1 MATRRLA
8 LVLAALAVGGCD
20 SAEEDSD
27 PVDGT
32 GYSYSVPEG
41 WDDVSD
47 QAGDQIEVARF
58 SPDTLV
64 VGAREDDFTTN
75 VNVVREGGVPEAVT
89 PEEYAE
95 VSLASLRDPA
105 AAGLPPELAA
115 EVGRLNP
122 TRISRPG
129 EIELDG
135 QEAVAWTYRSIQNG
149 RRVRVRQV
157 ATVMDGAGY
166 TVTLTAVPAGYED
179 GAAGLEQVI
188 ESWRWE

>member
-1 MATRRLA
+1 M
-8 LVLAALAVGGCD
+8 LAALAIGGCD
-20 SAEEDSD
+20 SAEDDSD
-27 PVDGT
+27 PVEGT
-32 GYSYSVPEG
+32 GYAYSVPEG

-47 QAGDQIEVARF
+47 QAEDQIEVARF

-89 PEEYAE
+89 PQEYAE
-95 VSLASLRDPA
+95 VSLAGLRDP

-115 EVGRLNP
+115 TVERLNP
-122 TRISRPG
+122 TGISRPG

-135 QEAVAWTYRSIQNG
+135 QEAVAWTYRSTQNG

-166 TVTLTAVPAGYED
+166 TVTLTALPAGYED

>member
-8 LVLAALAVGGCD
+8 LLLAALAIGGCD
-20 SAEEDSD
+20 SAEEDAS
-27 PVDGT
+27 PVEGT

-47 QAGDQIEVARF
+47 QAEDQVEVARF

-95 VSLASLRDPA
+95 VSLAGLRDPA
-105 AAGLPPELAA
+105 SAGLPPELA
-115 EVGRLNP
+115 ETVEQLNP
-122 TRISRPG
+122 TAISEPR
-129 EIELDG
+129 EVELDG
-135 QEAVAWTYRSIQNG
+135 QEAVAWTYRSTQNG
-149 RRVRVRQV
+149 RRVRVRQL

-166 TVTLTAVPAGYED
+166 TVTLTALPAGYED
-179 GAAGLEQVI
+179 GAAGLEEVI